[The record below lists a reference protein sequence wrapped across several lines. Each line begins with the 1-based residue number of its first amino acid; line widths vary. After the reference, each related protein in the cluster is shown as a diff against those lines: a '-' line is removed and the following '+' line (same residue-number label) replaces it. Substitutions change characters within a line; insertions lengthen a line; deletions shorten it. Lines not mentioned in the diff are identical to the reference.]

1 MQWQIPPQWG
11 NLSLLL
17 TPQSLFR
24 RQHRMMTE
32 MNITLLE
39 AMNEQ
44 VESVFAINL
53 LAWDH
58 QD

>member
-1 MQWQIPPQWG
+1 MLWQIPPQWG

-17 TPQSLFR
+17 KPQSLFR
-24 RQHRMMTE
+24 RQYRMMTE
-32 MNITLLE
+32 MNIILLE
-39 AMNEQ
+39 ALNEQ
-44 VESVFAINL
+44 VESVFAIHL